1 VKEVEMTNVDKAIE
15 MLQCAEINCDN
26 VKKVGVGFVD
36 MVKVKI
42 QEALALLEKESA

>member
-1 VKEVEMTNVDKAIE
+1 MSNVEKAIE

-26 VKKVGVGFVD
+26 VKKIGVGFVD
-36 MVKVKI
+36 MVKMQI